1 MDTNQARLKEG
12 GTIKDQTPAD
22 ACEDSYS
29 DDDIPDLVPDD
40 PIPNHLVARPHSGW
54 YTNGPQCGVPIDIL
68 L

>member
-40 PIPNHLVARPHSGW
+40 PIPNHLVASEP
-54 YTNGPQCGVPIDIL
+54 PIPSL
-68 L
+68 CLRRR